1 MTTIWDLNI
10 FCICIIASLLYS
22 MRFCLLYRQWI
33 ILMSVVFIEYCQNRF
48 LLSGLSLMTAG
59 APGQAAPLLPP
70 EGGHPQHLHL
80 SPSPSSSSAQLSP
93 GRGIEI
99 IIAIYIGPP
108 RRLRNGGGLSCQQNQ
123 IFYGNWIIFELNIHQ
138 ESLFCVYPLLQEGF
152 LPCWSVI
159 LFIIK
164 GVNEISW

>member
-1 MTTIWDLNI
+1 
-10 FCICIIASLLYS
+10 
-22 MRFCLLYRQWI
+22 
-33 ILMSVVFIEYCQNRF
+33 
-48 LLSGLSLMTAG
+48 MTAG

-80 SPSPSSSSAQLSP
+80 SPSPSSSAAQLSP

-138 ESLFCVYPLLQEGF
+138 ESLFCVYPLLRVGF
-152 LPCWSVI
+152 LPYWSVI

-164 GVNEISW
+164 GVNVSW